1 MQGIVFL
8 QETKQRSKDLLEPE
22 PLRTF
27 AGFATSDFF
36 IVSFFSGS
44 VRLYFLIYFEGF
56 LFLLFWFYYW
66 MLAIVLPAHYVI
78 SALVSGAALK
88 PSL

>member
-1 MQGIVFL
+1 M
-8 QETKQRSKDLLEPE
+8 
-22 PLRTF
+22 
-27 AGFATSDFF
+27 
-36 IVSFFSGS
+36 
-44 VRLYFLIYFEGF
+44 RLYFLIYFEGF